1 MPSYLKPEEKRG
13 KARAIVTV
21 AIVVGV
27 LGAAAFVVAPMI
39 NSAQDKLN
47 KSRKKDTEDYGGGEL
62 GHAMELN
69 KVLDETDPNRFGRFA
84 GEKPDKILPPPPYTL
99 DVSAA
104 AIPSGNVRGKIS
116 NVRFTLQEAYLQVSG
131 STYVLTMREGLNAI
145 SDREMLISLRLK
157 PGENI
162 QGKSWTITK
171 DMTTGGPGI
180 AKKWIDLRD
189 QPQKQASFAGGYA
202 LKLEFDKAV
211 TGVIPGKIYLA
222 LPDAEQSVIAGEFSA
237 EIRVPSAAG
246 SKRNRPSMSR
256 FDDE

>member
-13 KARAIVTV
+13 KVRAIVTV
-21 AIVVGV
+21 AIVVVV
-27 LGAAAFVVAPMI
+27 LGAAALVVAPMI

-47 KSRKKDTEDYGGGEL
+47 KSRKKDLEDSGGGEL

-69 KVLDETDPNRFGRFA
+69 KVLDDTDPNRFGRFA
-84 GEKPDKILPPPPYTL
+84 GEKPDKILPTPPYTL
-99 DVSAA
+99 DVAA
-104 AIPSGNVRGKIS
+104 ATFPAGNVRGKIS
-116 NVRFTLQEAYLQVSG
+116 NVRFTLQDAYLQVNG
-131 STYVLTMREGLNAI
+131 STYVLTLREGDNVVA
-145 SDREMLISLRLK
+145 DREMLIALRLK

-180 AKKWIDLRD
+180 AKKWIDQRD
-189 QPQKQASFAGGYA
+189 QPQKQVPFTGGYA

-237 EIRVPSAAG
+237 GIRAPSAAG
-246 SKRNRPSMSR
+246 SRRPRPMSR
-256 FDDE
+256 SGDE